1 MVKLKSKNEISLFQI
16 INCYKQC
23 RYWYDMFPCAK
34 KCSKYFVS
42 YKNGKKISPVYVFLP
57 YFQKNLIMLRP
68 CLFRL
73 KMKKYWT
80 NSIRRESKSKVLHQK
95 NFNGNPL
102 LNHKYLKTKI
112 KSYKGR
118 VTTNFNSKVAKK
130 RSE

>member
-1 MVKLKSKNEISLFQI
+1 MSFSIEDEEILKKFNKTWIKVKSIIS
-16 INCYKQC
+16 
-23 RYWYDMFPCAK
+23 
-34 KCSKYFVS
+34 
-42 YKNGKKISPVYVFLP
+42 
-57 YFQKNLIMLRP
+57 
-68 CLFRL
+68 
-73 KMKKYWT
+73 
-80 NSIRRESKSKVLHQK
+80 K